1 MLRFGLAVAFACTL
15 SGGGWTPVVL
25 FALATASDLVD
36 GPLARRAGG
45 ASAYGVLLD
54 SGADVAFVL
63 VALSTG
69 VAVGRLSAIVPV
81 AIVCSSIPYLVA
93 TVRRTKALG
102 GPARAYSAVGHWAG
116 ICNYAL
122 VGLLAGSVALPAPV
136 WAPLLGLGTG
146 VVVALNLAAV
156 VLRVRD
162 ARSRT
167 SRRES

>member
-1 MLRFGLAVAFACTL
+1 VLRLGLAAAFACAL
-15 SGGGWTPVVL
+15 PGGGWTPVVV
-25 FALATASDLVD
+25 FALATTSDFVD

-45 ASAYGVLLD
+45 ASTYGVLLD

-69 VAVGRLSAIVPV
+69 VAVGLLSAIVPV
-81 AIVCSSIPYLVA
+81 AIACSSIPYLVA
-93 TVRRTKALG
+93 TVRRSKAVG

-122 VGLLAGSVALPAPV
+122 VGLLAGSVALPATWWRPV
-136 WAPLLGLGTG
+136 LSLGTV

-156 VLRVRD
+156 ALRFRD
-162 ARSRT
+162 RT
-167 SRRES
+167 LRREQ